1 MQNVYNNQDH
11 NFQERIVKQL
21 QKPFGRHEATS
32 LLKQREEEGAGA
44 LVGETGLEQVR
55 RSASH
60 LGDES
65 AQGGKSFENLHVR
78 AHGGHASTY
87 RQSK

>member
-11 NFQERIVKQL
+11 NFQERIVRQL

-32 LLKQREEEGAGA
+32 LLKQREDEGAGA
-44 LVGETGLEQVR
+44 LVGEAGLEHIR
-55 RSASH
+55 RSVSH

-65 AQGGKSFENLHVR
+65 AQVGKSLENLHAR
-78 AHGGHASTY
+78 ANGGHASTY